1 MSVRARQRAFFNVVA
16 AQFFSSLADSALLI
30 AAIGLLI
37 EQHAAAWTTPALR
50 VFFYFP
56 YLLLAAFAGAV
67 ADYFPKGRVMFG
79 TNLVKLGGC
88 ALLLAQVHPLLASAV
103 VGFGAAA
110 YSPAKYGILP
120 ELFPP
125 AALVGA
131 NAWIEVSTVVSIL
144 LGVGLGSLL
153 IAPGSAVPHL
163 LAAPAANATLLIS
176 VLYGIAAV
184 FAAAI
189 PRIATHRAVP
199 IAHPWILLRE
209 FRRALCVLGRD
220 PQGQISLAVTSLFWG
235 ASATLQFLILSWA
248 AQALGL
254 PLAEA
259 ALLQIA
265 VALGMILGAMAA
277 ARWIPLH
284 RTLSLL
290 PTGVAIGVAVLL
302 MTLVTQVWVA
312 AALLLVIGVLAGLFI
327 VPMNALL
334 QHRGQALMPTGQTI
348 AVQNFNENLASL
360 AMLAVYGALLYL
372 DAPITALIIG
382 FGVFVT
388 LAMLLIVARHG
399 VNRYRV
405 AAVSACGSVR

>member
-1 MSVRARQRAFFNVVA
+1 VLAWVRQRAFFSLVA

-30 AAIGLLI
+30 AAIGLLL
-37 EQHAAAWTTPALR
+37 EQHAAGWMAPALR

-88 ALLLAQVHPLLASAV
+88 ALLLAQVHPLFAYGV

-120 ELFPP
+120 ELFAP

-144 LGVGLGSLL
+144 LGVGLGSFL
-153 IAPGSAVPHL
+153 IAPGSTVPHL

-189 PRIATHRAVP
+189 PHSTARAVVP
-199 IAHPWILLRE
+199 IAHPWRLLRE
-209 FRRALCVLGRD
+209 FRRALCVLWRD

-265 VALGMILGAMAA
+265 VALGMVLGAMAA
-277 ARWIPLH
+277 ARWISLH
-284 RTLSLL
+284 RTLRLL

-312 AALLLVIGVLAGLFI
+312 ATLLLVIGVLAGLFI

-334 QHRGQALMPTGQTI
+334 QHRGQALMHAGQTI
-348 AVQNFNENLASL
+348 AVQNFNENMASL
-360 AMLAVYGALLYL
+360 AMLAVYGVLLYL
-372 DAPITALIIG
+372 DAPISAIVIG

-399 VNRYRV
+399 VIRYRLS
-405 AAVSACGSVR
+405 AVSACGSVR

>member
-1 MSVRARQRAFFNVVA
+1 MLVRARQRAFFSVVT

-56 YLLLAAFAGAV
+56 YILLAAFAGAV

-79 TNLVKLGGC
+79 TNLIKLGGC
-88 ALLLAQVHPLLASAV
+88 ALLLAQVHPLLAYAV

-153 IAPGSAVPHL
+153 IAPGSVVPHL
-163 LAAPAANATLLIS
+163 LATPAANATLLIS
-176 VLYGIAAV
+176 VLYGIAAM

-189 PRIATHRAVP
+189 PCSAARCAVP
-199 IAHPWILLRE
+199 IVHPLRLLRE
-209 FRRALCVLGRD
+209 FRRALCVLWRD
-220 PQGQISLAVTSLFWG
+220 PEGQISLAVTSLFWG
-235 ASATLQFLILSWA
+235 ASATLQFIILTWA
-248 AQALGL
+248 AQALDL
-254 PLAEA
+254 PLAQA
-259 ALLQIA
+259 AVLQVA
-265 VALGMILGAMAA
+265 VALGMVLGAIAA
-277 ARWIPLH
+277 ARWIPL
-284 RTLSLL
+284 RRALSLL
-290 PTGVAIGVAVLL
+290 PTGVAMGAAVLL

-312 AALLLVIGVLAGLFI
+312 AVLLLVIGMLAGLFVI
-327 VPMNALL
+327 PMNALL
-334 QHRGQALMPTGQTI
+334 QHRGQSLMYAGQTI

-372 DAPITALIIG
+372 NAPITPVIIG

-399 VNRYRV
+399 FNRYRPP
-405 AAVSACGSVR
+405 AMSACGSVR